1 MTTAR
6 QASAAPVDP
15 ARARID
21 ALDVLRG
28 VAVCGILLMNIFA
41 MGGVSAYPLTT
52 FPARW
57 NAEWVSW
64 GLQTVFVQGAMRGL
78 FTMLFGAGMLLML
91 RRAEGAEG
99 RAAPIDVWARRALV
113 LMALGTL
120 QWAVLLWPGEILW
133 NYGVSGLL
141 LLAFRAA
148 KVRVLVIAAAVMIAG
163 LCADTAY
170 WTHQTVDQY
179 HTGHAAMAATT
190 PLTADQREAAAAL
203 RAQRAAVHPA
213 PRALAERVEQR
224 THPISLLQWSAAY
237 WAEENIG
244 LTGWLDVAESVAFML
259 IGMALFRTG
268 VLTGAA
274 SAATYRRMILIGYGG
289 GLAWRTVPVILAART
304 GWDMGDPAV
313 ATWQWT
319 VALAMFE
326 PARLLVTIGHAGVV
340 LALLQRGVFGKADTL
355 RALGRMALTVYCLQS
370 AIGSVLFYGL
380 GLLGRFSLPE
390 LWGIAACIWVATAL
404 FCRWW
409 LARFAMGPVERVL
422 RVLAYAQWS
431 EPGTWRRSP
440 VPTYTATSHP
450 RRRLGDQT

>member
-1 MTTAR
+1 MTI
-6 QASAAPVDP
+6 APQ
-15 ARARID
+15 RARID

-28 VAVCGILLMNIFA
+28 VAICGILLMNIFG
-41 MGGVSAYPLTT
+41 MGGVGAYPLTT

-57 NAEWVSW
+57 NVEWISW

-78 FTMLFGAGMLLML
+78 FTMLFGASMLLML
-91 RRAEGAEG
+91 RHAEGDEG

-113 LMALGTL
+113 LMAIGTL
-120 QWAVLLWPGEILW
+120 QWSVLLWPGEILW

-141 LLAFRAA
+141 LLAFRTAR
-148 KVRVLVIAAAVMIAG
+148 VRTLVIVAGVMIAG
-163 LCADTAY
+163 LSADTAY
-170 WTHQTVDQY
+170 WTHQKVEQY
-179 HTGHAAMAATT
+179 HVASATIAAATT
-190 PLTADQREAAAAL
+190 PLSGEQRDAVEA
-203 RAQRAAVHPA
+203 RAAQLASVHLTPA
-213 PRALAERVEQR
+213 AVAERIEQR
-224 THPISLLQWSAAY
+224 THPASLLRWSAGY
-237 WAEENIG
+237 WATENIG
-244 LTGWLDVAESVAFML
+244 ITGWLDIVESVAFML

-289 GLAWRTVPVILAART
+289 GIAWRVAPVVLAART
-304 GWDMGDPAV
+304 GWDMGDPSV

-319 VALAMFE
+319 VALAMFQ

-340 LALLQRGVFGKADTL
+340 LALLRGGLFGKAETL

-380 GLLGRFSLPE
+380 GLIGRFSLPG
-390 LWGIAACIWVATAL
+390 LWGIAAAIWVATAL

-422 RVLAYAQWS
+422 RTLAYATWS
-431 EPGTWRRSP
+431 EPRSWGRSTVNHTAAAHPGRRASDR
-440 VPTYTATSHP
+440 A
-450 RRRLGDQT
+450 

>member
-1 MTTAR
+1 MTTVR
-6 QASAAPVDP
+6 QASASDRSPP
-15 ARARID
+15 SQRID

-28 VAVCGILLMNIFA
+28 AAVCGILLMNIFG
-41 MGGVSAYPLTT
+41 MGGVSVYPLTT

-57 NAEWVSW
+57 NAEWISW

-91 RRAEGAEG
+91 RRAEGEDG
-99 RAAPIDVWARRALV
+99 RATPIDVWARRALV

-120 QWAVLLWPGEILW
+120 QWSVLLWPGEILW

-141 LLAFRAA
+141 LLAFRTARVRTLMIVAA
-148 KVRVLVIAAAVMIAG
+148 LMIAG

-170 WTHQTVDQY
+170 WTHQKVDQY
-179 HTGHAAMAATT
+179 HAG
-190 PLTADQREAAAAL
+190 AAALQQTAPLSVEQRDAVEAL
-203 RAQRAAVHPA
+203 RAQRATVHPA
-213 PRALAERVEQR
+213 AAAIAERIDQR
-224 THPISLLQWSAAY
+224 THPVSLLRWSAGY
-237 WAEENIG
+237 WATENIG
-244 LTGWLDVAESVAFML
+244 ITGWLDIAESVAFML

-268 VLTGAA
+268 VLTGKAHA
-274 SAATYRRMILIGYGG
+274 STYRGMILIGYGG
-289 GLAWRTVPVILAART
+289 GLAWRVLPVVLAART

-340 LALLQRGVFGKADTL
+340 LALLRGGVFGKAETL

-380 GLLGRFSLPE
+380 GLVGRFSLPE
-390 LWGIAACIWVATAL
+390 LWAIAACIWVVTAL

-409 LARFAMGPVERVL
+409 LARFEMGPVERML
-422 RVLAYAQWS
+422 RTLAYAQWS
-431 EPGTWRRSP
+431 EPRSWGRTA
-440 VPTYTATSHP
+440 VPAYTTASHP
-450 RRRLGDQT
+450 GRRASDNL